1 MIRVLARLLIK
12 DYQTTEDERVRRSYG
27 MLCSGVGIVLNLLLF
42 AGKYAAGVL
51 RERKERNGWPRG
63 FFNLYGACDDD
74 TFVVPPDV
82 PFDLDPIPALEL
94 R

>member
-1 MIRVLARLLIK
+1 M
-12 DYQTTEDERVRRSYG
+12 
-27 MLCSGVGIVLNLLLF
+27 
-42 AGKYAAGVL
+42 L